1 MLDQSPTALYED
13 QAKNVLK
20 AELKRRAITY
30 KGLAELLTA
39 KGANENER
47 NLANKISRGSFTAAF
62 FLMCMDVIGA
72 NTVVLHA

>member
-1 MLDQSPTALYED
+1 MLNQSPTALYED

-39 KGANENER
+39 KGANESER